1 LALGVEDEMPLG
13 ALSKRVAMRTVE
25 LTKRFGG
32 NIAVNKVSL
41 EIEDGTCTGII
52 GPNGSGKTTLL
63 NVLSGE
69 LRPDSG
75 EVFLGERNIT
85 DVPRHRRALLG
96 MGRSFQHVNLF
107 PNLTVLENVR
117 LAVQAQGGKKWRVF
131 SSHRNDT
138 ECYTRAM
145 ETLQTVGLRTK
156 TSLPAFS
163 LNHGEKRKLELAMIL
178 SQDPKVLLLDEPT
191 AGMSVEE
198 VPAILEILVG
208 IRQRQEKTIVLV
220 EHRMDFVGSLVDKL
234 AVLLFGELIAYDSP
248 RNIAAD
254 KRVAS
259 AYFGEEV

>member
-1 LALGVEDEMPLG
+1 MPLG
-13 ALSKRVAMRTVE
+13 ASSKRVAMRTVE

-138 ECYTRAM
+138 RV
-145 ETLQTVGLRTK
+145 LQPGDGNTPNGRFEDQSFT
-156 TSLPAFS
+156 TGFFP
-163 LNHGEKRKLELAMIL
+163 
-178 SQDPKVLLLDEPT
+178 EPW
-191 AGMSVEE
+191 
-198 VPAILEILVG
+198 
-208 IRQRQEKTIVLV
+208 
-220 EHRMDFVGSLVDKL
+220 
-234 AVLLFGELIAYDSP
+234 
-248 RNIAAD
+248 
-254 KRVAS
+254 
-259 AYFGEEV
+259 

>member
-1 LALGVEDEMPLG
+1 
-13 ALSKRVAMRTVE
+13 
-25 LTKRFGG
+25 
-32 NIAVNKVSL
+32 
-41 EIEDGTCTGII
+41 
-52 GPNGSGKTTLL
+52 
-63 NVLSGE
+63 
-69 LRPDSG
+69 
-75 EVFLGERNIT
+75 
-85 DVPRHRRALLG
+85 

-131 SSHRNDT
+131 SSHKNDT
-138 ECYTRAM
+138 ECYNRAM
-145 ETLQTVGLRTK
+145 ETLQTVGLKTK

-198 VPAILEILVG
+198 VPAILEILVR

-254 KRVAS
+254 KRVAL